1 LQAGELV
8 RLAAGGDRAAWGRLV
23 DRYSGLLWSVA
34 RAHRLSQAD
43 AADVVQTTWLQL
55 VEHLDRLQ
63 KPDAVGAWLATTAR
77 RESLRVL
84 RINARMPPSEHVP
97 ETTDP
102 ALPAGASL
110 IVAERDEALWAA
122 FAQLPER
129 CRLLLRLLMSDPP
142 PSYEEIGEVLGMP
155 IGSIGPTRI
164 RCLARLRS
172 EVSVVGIT
180 AAREDS

>member
-1 LQAGELV
+1 LPAGELV
-8 RLAAGGDRAAWGRLV
+8 RLAAGGDRAAWERLV
-23 DRYSGLLWSVA
+23 DRFGGLVWSVA

-43 AADVVQTTWLQL
+43 AADVAQTTWLQL

-84 RINARMPPSEHVP
+84 RINARMPPSDQVP
-97 ETTDP
+97 DAMDP
-102 ALPAGASL
+102 GPPAGAAL
-110 IVAERDEALWAA
+110 IAAERDEALWAA
-122 FAQLPER
+122 FAELPER
-129 CRLLLRLLMSDPP
+129 CRLLLRLLMADDP
-142 PSYEEIGEVLGMP
+142 PSYEEIGEILGMP

-172 EVSVVGIT
+172 EVGLVGIT
-180 AAREDS
+180 AARDDS